1 MGRIMQAS
9 RNNIQRLLA
18 PRHIAFIGG
27 NDADFAARQCARF
40 FDGPVWG
47 VNPGRE
53 TLGDQPCYASVADL
67 PEAPDAV
74 FLAVPRK
81 IAMQTVAELRET
93 GAGGIVCYTAGFGE
107 LGAEGASSEKELV
120 AAAGDLAL
128 VGPNCYGLINYTH
141 NAILWPYGCGESR
154 VERGIA
160 LVMQSGMLASNLT
173 MNQRSVPLA
182 YVISAGNQA
191 MLAVED
197 YIDVLIDDP
206 AVTAIGL
213 YVEGISNAERFGAVA
228 LRALEKK
235 IPIVALK
242 AGSSEIGSK
251 LTISHTGSLSGSDEV
266 YQAFFDRFG
275 IIRVRSPTL
284 LLETLKLLSFSGA
297 PKGTRVAAF
306 TCSGGDAA
314 MLADEA
320 EHWGINFPQ
329 PSATAHSKLTGL
341 LPDIATVS
349 NPLDYTTPLWGNA
362 QQMPLVFGEMLKDSY
377 HAALLI
383 QDYPSPEMEASKE
396 YYLRDAQSF
405 MAATRQAGIPA
416 AICSELS
423 ENIDRESREIMIAGG
438 ITPIQGIENSLATFA
453 MAGNYS
459 QRRQQILSA
468 SIRPVVQPLT
478 TMPNAE
484 DFITLDEWDSKQLLN
499 RAGIAIPESRLVS
512 AEQATAAAAEIG
524 YPVVVKL
531 SHAAIPHKTEAGA
544 IKTNLADAEAVTVAI
559 ESISTSV
566 QRYAPDLVINN
577 FLIERQIPGPLA
589 ELLIGVR
596 CDAKFG
602 QTMVIASGGILVEL
616 LADQVTLL
624 LPTDTETVIR
634 ALRSLR
640 IFPLLDGFRGKP
652 GTDIALL
659 TETILKLARFVE
671 ENAAEIDELD
681 INPLLVME
689 REVIAADGL
698 MRVSKS
704 FQID

>member
-1 MGRIMQAS
+1 MQAS
-9 RNNIQRLLA
+9 RRNIQRLLA

-27 NDADFAARQCARF
+27 NDADFAARQCAQYF
-40 FDGPVWG
+40 NGPVWG

-53 TLGDQPCYASVADL
+53 TLGDQPCYTSVADL

-81 IAMQTVAELRET
+81 TAMQTVAELREI

-107 LGAEGASSEKELV
+107 LGAEGAANEKKLV
-120 AAAGDLAL
+120 ATAGDLAL
-128 VGPNCYGLINYTH
+128 VGPNCYGLINYTK
-141 NAILWPYGCGESR
+141 NAVLWPYGCGESH

-213 YVEGISNAERFGAVA
+213 YVEGISNAERFGAAA
-228 LRALEKK
+228 LRALEKN

-297 PKGTRVAAF
+297 PKGIRVAAF

-320 EHWGINFPQ
+320 EHWGIDFPQ
-329 PSATAHSKLTGL
+329 PSTAAHGKLTGL

-362 QQMPLVFGEMLKDSY
+362 QQMPLVFGEMLNDTY
-377 HAALLI
+377 DAALLI
-383 QDYPSPEMEASKE
+383 QDYPSPEMKTSKE
-396 YYLRDAQSF
+396 NYLQDARSF
-405 MAATRQAGIPA
+405 MTATQQAGIPA

-438 ITPIQGIENSLATFA
+438 ITPLQGIENSLATFA
-453 MAGNYS
+453 MAGKYS
-459 QRRQQILSA
+459 LRREQILSA
-468 SIRPVVQPLT
+468 STSPVVKPLAIV
-478 TMPNAE
+478 PDVE
-484 DFITLDEWDSKQLLN
+484 DLITLDEWDSKQLLN
-499 RAGIAIPESRLVS
+499 KAGIPTPKSQLVS
-512 AEQATAAAAEIG
+512 AEQVTTAAAEIG
-524 YPVVVKL
+524 FPVVAKL
-531 SHAAIPHKTEAGA
+531 AHAEIPHKTEAGA
-544 IKTNLADAEAVTVAI
+544 IKTNLMDADAVTAAI
-559 ESISTSV
+559 ESIHTSV
-566 QRYAPDLVINN
+566 QRHTPDLAIKN
-577 FLIERQIPGPLA
+577 FLIERQIPGSLA

-596 CDAKFG
+596 CDAQFG
-602 QTMVIASGGILVEL
+602 QTMVIASGGIMVEL

-624 LPTDTETVIR
+624 LPTDSETVVR

-640 IFPLLDGFRGKP
+640 IFPLLNGFRGKP
-652 GTDIALL
+652 GTDMALL
-659 TETILKLARFVE
+659 TETILKLAKFAE

-689 REVIAADGL
+689 YEVVAADGL
-698 MRVSKS
+698 MRVSKN
-704 FQID
+704 FKI